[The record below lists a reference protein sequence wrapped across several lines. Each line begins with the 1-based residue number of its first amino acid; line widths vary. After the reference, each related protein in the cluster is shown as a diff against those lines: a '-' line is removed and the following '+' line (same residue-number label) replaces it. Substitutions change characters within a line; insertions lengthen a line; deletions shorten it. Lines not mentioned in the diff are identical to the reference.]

1 MRFFKYFIFLIFF
14 ITANAKADWK
24 TTTYAEPGKIWQKDI
39 IYFNVEDVCN
49 AFKLQFGTKV
59 SKCEANS
66 TITRINAWVSGT
78 PVHIADFVASS
89 CPPAGTEMYLDG
101 YITSPTGS
109 APDGI
114 ICSNGCEWNHSNGSA
129 TATDTPNGNLNW
141 GFDVESTGKSCSQE
155 TPKGEDAINNEMV
168 CTTDYCVKPA
178 DKICPVGYSKQMF
191 NNVDYC
197 VKDGKNPPDNPDS
210 ENPDPDNP
218 NNCTQSYCPKPDD
231 TKDCPAGYYPTVYNG
246 EKICVKDNPTPN
258 QPNPNDPNNNDN
270 PPSSEPVAG
279 DDPNTSFDTKGIIDS
294 IKALRDSLLG
304 AIDSVSKKISSLV
317 DGQKTSNEHLK
328 NIEQGVSASSEV
340 LSDMKNYFTDETG
353 SDISAVD
360 LPTEGISVGQID
372 TNIFKVSEQCPVSQN
387 LLVTLSSTSKSFG
400 IEYDQLCDI
409 LRYMGYLISLVALLH
424 AGQILVRD
432 S

>member
-1 MRFFKYFIFLIFF
+1 MRFFKYLVLIFLSILS
-14 ITANAKADWK
+14 
-24 TTTYAEPGKIWQKDI
+24 
-39 IYFNVEDVCN
+39 VN
-49 AFKLQFGTKV
+49 AFAI
-59 SKCEANS
+59 SYYYNS
-66 TITRINAWVSGT
+66 NGPRFSTVQAACDHWFDYDSGFNRTSYTMTVSGSYCYVRT
-78 PVHIADFVASS
+78 NGGYNYEPRLISSESS
-89 CPPAGTEMYLDG
+89 CPSAGTEDVKSVPFSLRNSQVC
-101 YITSPTGS
+101 IESCLWNPIPTGGMVCGENT
-109 APDGI
+109 GI
-114 ICSNGCEWNHSNGSA
+114 C
-129 TATDTPNGNLNW
+129 ATDFSSAGT
-141 GFDVESTGKSCSQE
+141 SCSQNTDL
-155 TPKGEDAINNEMV
+155 TPSQDDINNTSPEPEPMV

-178 DKICPVGYSKQMF
+178 DKTCPVGYSKQMF

-197 VKDGKNPPDNPDS
+197 VKDGKNPPDNPDP

-218 NNCTQSYCPKPDD
+218 NSCTQSYCPKPDD